1 MQFETHPLYKDP
13 AQVKNVTQ
21 GFVNSGH
28 TVFQLFQFGGGER
41 THSLQVLSLA
51 NLPPDA
57 SVLSLGCGVAGMEA
71 HWQSVRPDLSFEL
84 VNLSQEQLDLSLCS
98 GHMVCADAEAYV
110 SQAGDF
116 DCVVVAYMLGHVD
129 ALKTLRSALGNL
141 RSGGKLVVLD
151 VFDASILFNET
162 LAYSAPSLAEVE
174 RFAVDHDMRL
184 RVSLQG
190 GFSPAPEVLQ
200 MVAPHVLAQ
209 ATPGMFVLEAK

>member
-1 MQFETHPLYKDP
+1 MKFQAHPLYKHP

-21 GFVNSGH
+21 GFVDRGH

-41 THSLQVLSLA
+41 THSLQVLALA
-51 NLPPDA
+51 NLRSDA

-98 GHMVCADAEAYV
+98 GRKVCADAEGYL
-110 SQAGDF
+110 SQTGDF
-116 DCVVVAYMLGHVD
+116 DCVIVAYMLGHVD
-129 ALKTLRSALGNL
+129 ALKTLRSALANL
-141 RSGGKLVVLD
+141 RSGGKLIVLD
-151 VFDASILFNET
+151 VFDTSSVFNET

-174 RFAVDHDMRL
+174 RFAVDHNMRI

-190 GFSPAPEVLQ
+190 GFSPAPEVVQ
-200 MVAPHVLAQ
+200 MVAPQVLMQ
-209 ATPGMFVLEAK
+209 ATPAMFILEAR